1 MKKYLPWA
9 CLILYSSCAW
19 AETEFKIITLQ
30 HRFASDLL
38 PAVDQ
43 MIGEQ
48 GSANAIDNQL
58 ILRTTPERMR
68 DIEALVSKMD
78 TARINRRITVSTG
91 SSLQSEQTEIAARGT
106 AKVGKIKITVSNDR
120 QSRFNTG
127 RVEVEQ
133 NRRDIHQTSQQ
144 FISVMDGERAY
155 IRTGQI
161 IPFTQEWITLTRRYV
176 QVERFSDWREIS
188 TGFAV
193 QPRTIGDSA
202 TGQIELE
209 ITPRIARTDGQ
220 GILDFEELSTV
231 VRTSLGAW
239 VDLGGTMQQ
248 NDDVSRKILGFSKHR
263 SDRESSLNIRVD

>member
-9 CLILYSSCAW
+9 CLIFYSLCAW

-38 PAVDQ
+38 PAVEQ
-43 MIGEQ
+43 MIDEQ

-68 DIEALVSKMD
+68 DIKALVSKMD
-78 TARINRRITVSTG
+78 TARINRRITISTS

-106 AKVGKIKITVSNDR
+106 AKVGKITVSNDR
-120 QSRFNTG
+120 RSRFNTG

-133 NRRDIHQTSQQ
+133 NSRDIHQTSQQ
-144 FISVMDGERAY
+144 FISVTDGERAY

-176 QVERFSDWREIS
+176 QVERFTDWREIS

-248 NDDVSRKILGFSKHR
+248 NDDVSRKILGYTKR
-263 SDRESSLNIRVD
+263 SGNTENELKIRVD